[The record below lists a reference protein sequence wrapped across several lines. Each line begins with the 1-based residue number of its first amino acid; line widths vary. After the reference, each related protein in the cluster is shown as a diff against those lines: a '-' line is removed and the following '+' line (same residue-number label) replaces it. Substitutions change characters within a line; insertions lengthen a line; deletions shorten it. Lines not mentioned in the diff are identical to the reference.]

1 MSQRWLTWANGLSVV
16 RPLIAL
22 PCAYAILAGRWRVA
36 AALFVL
42 AVVTDI
48 ADGPLARRMGH
59 ASALGGLMDHTSDAL
74 YVAITLGALSLL
86 DTVPT
91 VLPFLV
97 CAAFV
102 QYVLDSKSI
111 VGEPLR
117 ASVIGRYNGIAYFV
131 LLGTPVVRDALGL
144 GFPGAGLLLL
154 LGWALVASTLLSM
167 ADRAWAFARSLTRG
181 SGQAPPQVNP

>member
-1 MSQRWLTWANGLSVV
+1 MSQLWLTWANALSVV

-22 PCAYAILAGRWRVA
+22 PCAYAILTGRWRVA

-42 AVVTDI
+42 AIVTDI

-86 DTVPT
+86 DTVP
-91 VLPFLV
+91 VALPFLV

-102 QYVLDSKSI
+102 QYVLDSKALA
-111 VGEPLR
+111 GHRLR
-117 ASVIGRYNGIAYFV
+117 ASALGRYNGIAYFA
-131 LLGTPVVRDALGL
+131 LAGTIVIREALAWT
-144 GFPGAGLLLL
+144 FPPAQWVTAAGWL
-154 LGWALVASTLLSM
+154 LVASTAVSM
-167 ADRAWAFARSLTRG
+167 LDRVRALIQLRTSTR
-181 SGQAPPQVNP
+181 